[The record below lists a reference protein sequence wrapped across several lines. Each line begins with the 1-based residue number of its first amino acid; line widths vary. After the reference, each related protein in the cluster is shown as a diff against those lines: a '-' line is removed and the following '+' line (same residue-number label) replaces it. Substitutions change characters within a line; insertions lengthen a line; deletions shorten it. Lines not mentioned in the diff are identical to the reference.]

1 MTNLNKFI
9 DYNYEKLAKNEIN
22 SLKSIEDF
30 MKVR

>member
-1 MTNLNKFI
+1 MTDLPKFI
-9 DYNYEKLAKNEIN
+9 DRSYGKLAKNEIN

>member
-1 MTNLNKFI
+1 MADLTRFI

-22 SLKSIEDF
+22 TLESIKDF